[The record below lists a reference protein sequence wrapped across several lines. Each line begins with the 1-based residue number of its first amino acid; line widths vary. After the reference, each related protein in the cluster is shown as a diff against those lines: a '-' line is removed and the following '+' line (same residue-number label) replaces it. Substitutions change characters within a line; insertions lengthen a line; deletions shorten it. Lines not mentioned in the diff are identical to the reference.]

1 VATFPIA
8 PKQPAASFNPASMR
22 SRISACGAVVQ
33 ARPHRTLKILAASE
47 AVIP

>member
-22 SRISACGAVVQ
+22 SCSRSRPLRRCANDLTEPSRFPRI
-33 ARPHRTLKILAASE
+33 
-47 AVIP
+47 